1 MIDVGL
7 LHAGVAKVIIVLA
20 KKWMGCFVR
29 RAGHSGTQRDT
40 AGHKNVQMWA
50 HLPNRKPIPHHKI
63 FHLHIMMRATAVVVS
78 LITFASASKETV
90 SDAPD
95 HDLRKSIE
103 LIPDTF
109 YESLKTRNLFVKFYA
124 PVSVITIIV

>member
-1 MIDVGL
+1 
-7 LHAGVAKVIIVLA
+7 
-20 KKWMGCFVR
+20 
-29 RAGHSGTQRDT
+29 
-40 AGHKNVQMWA
+40 
-50 HLPNRKPIPHHKI
+50 
-63 FHLHIMMRATAVVVS
+63 MRATAVVVS

-124 PVSVITIIV
+124 PVSAITIIV